1 MADQKSDVHV
11 EFFSDPVKHET
22 KSREAGR
29 PIFTDAEFVRIRWP
43 GDRNRELV
51 APANQPSVRNPDTN
65 EWLTYIDRYPRH
77 YEAFKQNATFIGE
90 GAPIEE
96 APFLTKAQVAELKA
110 VNIFTIESLAGLSES
125 SMSKLGMG
133 ARKLMDQ
140 AKAYVEKA
148 KDSALETKLAA
159 QNADLR
165 EQLKALGA
173 QVAALSGKDL
183 VRTPTPEPDAPEDSD
198 VSPFEGWEAS
208 QLKAYIKDK
217 TGEAPRGNPSLET
230 LMRMAEDARPAAA

>member
-1 MADQKSDVHV
+1 MADQKSEVHV
-11 EFFSDPVKHET
+11 EFFSDPIKNESQ
-22 KSREAGR
+22 SREAGR
-29 PIFTDAEFVRIRWP
+29 PMFDDGEFVRIRWP

-65 EWLTYIDRYPRH
+65 EWLTYIDRFPRH
-77 YEAFKQNATFIGE
+77 YEAFRQNATFLGG

-110 VNIFTIESLAGLSES
+110 VSIHTIESLAGLSES
-125 SMSKLGMG
+125 SLSKLGMG

-140 AKAYVEKA
+140 AKAYIDKA

-159 QNADLR
+159 DNADLR
-165 EQLKALGA
+165 AQLKTLAD
-173 QVAALSGKDL
+173 QVAGLSGK
-183 VRTPTPEPDAPEDSD
+183 APKPAPVIEDEAENA
-198 VSPFEGWEAS
+198 SPFEGWEAS
-208 QLKAYIKDK
+208 QLKAYIKDS

-230 LMRMAEDARPAAA
+230 LMRMAEDARPVAA